1 MDDSQNSSGNS
12 QQQKKKK
19 PIQRM
24 RFPFACNSKKFRPMC
39 MISGRKMVAWQLE
52 KRVKKKYSKEAQENF
67 GK

>member
-1 MDDSQNSSGNS
+1 
-12 QQQKKKK
+12 
-19 PIQRM
+19 M